1 MALLRKPRAVLAL
14 EDGTVYYG
22 YAFGFPGRTVGEV
35 VFNTSMTGYQEIL
48 TDPSYHGQIVTMTY
62 PHIGNYGVSV
72 YDMESN
78 RPYARG
84 FIVREFSRVS
94 SNHRAHQD
102 LPSFMEPARIVG
114 IEGID
119 TRALTRRLRTG
130 GVVKGVIHHGEA
142 DAALEAELVAQARA
156 HEDIDGR
163 DMTPEVT
170 TPLPYARPTFR
181 DNPRVVV
188 IDFGIKHS
196 IVYKLE
202 QAGAEVIVVPAQTTP
217 AQIMALDPYGLVLS
231 NGPGDPA
238 GRSTPTTP
246 CGSCSGCCRPTAS
259 AWGTSCSAWRSAAAP
274 TSSSTA
280 TTAPTRRSR
289 TSSPA
294 RSRSPART
302 TTTRSTSTRSR
313 AAVRRHAHQPQRR
326 HARGDG
332 APALPGVQRAVPPRG
347 EPGSARRE
355 LPVPALHRRGQRLRG
370 RHRRAG
376 GAIAGPASA
385 AAVGRHGAA
394 AASAFGGV
402 EPQRDGAV
410 VDELDVHRASEGAG
424 GDRQARGRRRSA
436 SAR

>member
-1 MALLRKPRAVLAL
+1 MSLLRKPRAVLAL

-22 YAFGFPGRTVGEV
+22 YGFGHRGRTAGEV

-84 FIVREFSRVS
+84 FIVREFSRTA
-94 SNHRAHQD
+94 SNQRAHQD
-102 LPSFMEPARIVG
+102 LPSFMQQYEIVG

-130 GVVKGVIHHGEA
+130 GVVKGVIHHGEV
-142 DAALEAELVAQARA
+142 DAELEAELVAQARA

-188 IDFGIKHS
+188 IDFGIKLS

-231 NGPGDPA
+231 NGPGDPDGPKYA
-238 GRSTPTTP
+238 HDTVWQLLGLLPTYGICMGHQLLGLAVGGRTFKLRHGHHGANTPVKNVITGEVEIT
-246 CGSCSGCCRPTAS
+246 SQNHNYAVDIAS
-259 AWGTSCSAWRSAAAP
+259 IPGRQFVATHVNLNDGTLEGM
-274 TSSSTA
+274 
-280 TTAPTRRSR
+280 
-289 TSSPA
+289 
-294 RSRSPART
+294 
-302 TTTRSTSTRSR
+302 
-313 AAVRRHAHQPQRR
+313 AHQRYPVFSVQYHPEASPGPHDANYLFRR
-326 HARGDG
+326 FIAEVG
-332 APALPGVQRAVPPRG
+332 AFEGATAVPAVQRAG
-347 EPGSARRE
+347 
-355 LPVPALHRRGQRLRG
+355 L
-370 RHRRAG
+370 
-376 GAIAGPASA
+376 
-385 AAVGRHGAA
+385 
-394 AASAFGGV
+394 
-402 EPQRDGAV
+402 
-410 VDELDVHRASEGAG
+410 
-424 GDRQARGRRRSA
+424 
-436 SAR
+436 

>member
-1 MALLRKPRAVLAL
+1 MPLVRKPRAVLAL

-22 YAFGFPGRTVGEV
+22 YAFGASGETIGEI

-84 FIVREFSRVS
+84 FIVREFSRMS
-94 SNHRAHQD
+94 SNHRANQD
-102 LPSFMEPARIVG
+102 LQSFMEGHGIVG

-130 GVVKGVIHHGEA
+130 GVVKGIIHHGVTD
-142 DAALEAELVAQARA
+142 DAAEAELVARAKA

-163 DMTPEVT
+163 DMTREVT

-202 QAGAEVIVVPAQTTP
+202 QAGAEVIVVPARTTP

-231 NGPGDPA
+231 NGPGDPGGPTYA
-238 GRSTPTTP
+238 HDTVWQLLGLLPTYGICMGHQLLGLAVGGRTYKLKHGHHGANTPVKNVITGEVEITSQNHNYAVDIESIP
-246 CGSCSGCCRPTAS
+246 GRQFMATHINLND
-259 AWGTSCSAWRSAAAP
+259 GTLEGM
-274 TSSSTA
+274 
-280 TTAPTRRSR
+280 
-289 TSSPA
+289 
-294 RSRSPART
+294 
-302 TTTRSTSTRSR
+302 
-313 AAVRRHAHQPQRR
+313 AHQRYPVFSVQYHPEASPGPQ
-326 HARGDG
+326 DSFYLFEKFVG
-332 APALPGVQRAVPPRG
+332 AMK
-347 EPGSARRE
+347 
-355 LPVPALHRRGQRLRG
+355 
-370 RHRRAG
+370 
-376 GAIAGPASA
+376 
-385 AAVGRHGAA
+385 
-394 AASAFGGV
+394 
-402 EPQRDGAV
+402 
-410 VDELDVHRASEGAG
+410 
-424 GDRQARGRRRSA
+424 
-436 SAR
+436 